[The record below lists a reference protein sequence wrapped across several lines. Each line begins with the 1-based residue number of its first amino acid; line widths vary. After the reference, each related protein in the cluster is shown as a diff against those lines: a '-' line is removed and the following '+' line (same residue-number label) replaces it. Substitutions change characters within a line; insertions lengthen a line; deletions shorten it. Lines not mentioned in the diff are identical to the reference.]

1 VRKLF
6 AATAVV
12 LIRVAACG
20 GGDGSGW
27 SKEDRAKVL
36 EDSFGDPYP
45 KCELR
50 SAPQR
55 FDSYDDYVRAGA
67 GGRSED
73 ATEAGKA
80 YLNEVEEEC
89 F

>member
-1 VRKLF
+1 
-6 AATAVV
+6 
-12 LIRVAACG
+12 
-20 GGDGSGW
+20 
-27 SKEDRAKVL
+27 VL
-36 EDSFGDPYP
+36 EGSFGDPDP